1 MAAMEDEHRREPMEQ
16 RLRASGRA
24 PQLGA
29 GRKQGQLGG
38 RGVPLLRAS
47 QMRGVVVGV
56 GLARLVG
63 SGRARTR
70 NGSSRVST
78 ASTLR
83 AQMQLQARL
92 TRLQPEPQPGCSAQS
107 IPSCP
112 VVFKQA
118 HFISMAKAAKRL
130 DFKLQVRAVSCS
142 EPLQTAPLLW
152 QLLSIRPA
160 GSVFQ
165 GLCSGTLP
173 GRSRCFLD
181 GMFIV
186 EAV

>member
-1 MAAMEDEHRREPMEQ
+1 MEDEHRREPMEQ

-29 GRKQGQLGG
+29 GRKQGQFGG
-38 RGVPLLRAS
+38 RGGSFAS
-47 QMRGVVVGV
+47 CLADAWCRCGRGAGAAG
-56 GLARLVG
+56 GLWKGTNQKRQFQSQHCQHLTCSDAV
-63 SGRARTR
+63 T
-70 NGSSRVST
+70 ST
-78 ASTLR
+78 AH
-83 AQMQLQARL
+83 

-173 GRSRCFLD
+173 GRSRCFLA

>member
-1 MAAMEDEHRREPMEQ
+1 MNTVGSQWNSGCGRVGGHRSSAPAGSRGSSED
-16 RLRASGRA
+16 G
-24 PQLGA
+24 
-29 GRKQGQLGG
+29 
-38 RGVPLLRAS
+38 GVPLLRAS
-47 QMRGVVVGV
+47 QLRGVVVGV

-130 DFKLQVRAVSCS
+130 DFKLQVRAASCS

-173 GRSRCFLD
+173 GRSRCFLA